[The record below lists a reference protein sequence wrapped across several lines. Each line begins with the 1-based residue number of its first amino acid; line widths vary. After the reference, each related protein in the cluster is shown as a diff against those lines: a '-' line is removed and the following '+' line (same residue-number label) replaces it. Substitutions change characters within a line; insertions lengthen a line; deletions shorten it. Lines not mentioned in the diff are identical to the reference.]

1 MWTARE
7 ASGNGEDGSGN
18 GEDGQASIELIAL
31 LPALALI
38 ATLALQALL
47 AGSTLWLTATA
58 AREAARARALG
69 GDPGAAARAALPS
82 WSREGTRVARDGGD
96 GIRVTVPIR
105 SLVGGVRLGSISIPA
120 RMEPQR

>member
-1 MWTARE
+1 MWTAR
-7 ASGNGEDGSGN
+7 DD
-18 GEDGQASIELIAL
+18 DGQASVELIAL

-69 GDPGAAARAALPS
+69 GDPEAAARAALPA
-82 WSREGTRVARDGGD
+82 WSRDDLRVTTDSDGD
-96 GIRVTVPIR
+96 GVRVRVEIP
-105 SLVGGVRLGSISIPA
+105 SLVGGLRLGSVTVPA

>member
-1 MWTARE
+1 MWTARDD
-7 ASGNGEDGSGN
+7 DG
-18 GEDGQASIELIAL
+18 GQASIELIAL

-38 ATLALQALL
+38 ATLAVQALL

-69 GDPGAAARAALPS
+69 GDPEIAARAALPS
-82 WSREGTRVARDGGD
+82 WSREGL
-96 GIRVTVPIR
+96 RVTTAADGVRVRVEIP
-105 SLVGGVRLGSISIPA
+105 SLIAGLRLGSVSVPA

>member
-1 MWTARE
+1 MWTAR
-7 ASGNGEDGSGN
+7 DDD
-18 GEDGQASIELIAL
+18 DGQASIELIAL

-38 ATLALQALL
+38 AAVAIQALL

-69 GDPGAAARAALPS
+69 VDPEAAARAALPS
-82 WSREGTRVARDGGD
+82 WSRAGARIAEDGDD
-96 GIRVTVPIR
+96 GVRVTVPIR
-105 SLVGGVRLGSISIPA
+105 SLIGGLRLGSVSVPA

>member
-1 MWTARE
+1 MWRAR
-7 ASGNGEDGSGN
+7 D
-18 GEDGQASIELIAL
+18 DGQASIELIAL

-38 ATLALQALL
+38 AVLAIQALL

-69 GDPGAAARAALPS
+69 GDPEAAARAALPS
-82 WSREGTRVARDGGD
+82 WSRGGL
-96 GIRVTVPIR
+96 RVTTERADGVRVRVEIP
-105 SLVGGVRLGSISIPA
+105 SLVAGLRLGSVSVPA